1 MAGSETQRQERMIQG
16 LVGLRQV
23 ARLLPGNPDVQRA
36 TLGLEEALGT
46 AVSQRIA
53 ARSLGVPHPQVSKLI
68 SHGKLSTID
77 TTRGKAQ
84 VEVRSLV
91 DLIVA
96 GEASANG
103 EVTQAAEK
111 RDLTNILLLRA
122 LSFHRA
128 LSRSLD
134 RGMVERAQ
142 AVLSEKRGTGE
153 IPTDIADQWERVLE
167 RPVSEIANAMV
178 EQNQHGDEMR
188 SHSPFNSMGRR
199 AEDQR

>member
-23 ARLLPGNPDVQRA
+23 AKLLPGNPDVQRA

-53 ARSLGVPHPQVSKLI
+53 ARALGIPHPQVSKLI

-84 VEVRSLV
+84 VEVRALV
-91 DLIVA
+91 DFIVA
-96 GEASANG
+96 GEDAASG
-103 EVTQAAEK
+103 EQSEAEK
-111 RDLTNILLLRA
+111 RDLTNVLTLRA

-134 RGMVERAQ
+134 RDMVERAQ
-142 AVLSEKRGTGE
+142 SILEDKRSSGE
-153 IPTDIADQWERVLE
+153 FPADIANRWEKILE
-167 RPVSEIANAMV
+167 RPVSEIAIAMV
-178 EQNQHGDEMR
+178 EQNENGDELR

-199 AEDQR
+199 AEDRR